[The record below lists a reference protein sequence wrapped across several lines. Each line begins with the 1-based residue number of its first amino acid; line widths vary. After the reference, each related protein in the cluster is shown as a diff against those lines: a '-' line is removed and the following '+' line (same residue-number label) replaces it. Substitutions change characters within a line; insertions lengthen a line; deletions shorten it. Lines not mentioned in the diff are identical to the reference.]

1 MNIKTNPILKS
12 LRGIL
17 AALTVALGLAP
28 RPGPRPFPTNR
39 MRPSNRFKS
48 KEPTSW

>member
-12 LRGIL
+12 LWGIL

-28 RPGPRPFPTNR
+28 RPAQAISTDR